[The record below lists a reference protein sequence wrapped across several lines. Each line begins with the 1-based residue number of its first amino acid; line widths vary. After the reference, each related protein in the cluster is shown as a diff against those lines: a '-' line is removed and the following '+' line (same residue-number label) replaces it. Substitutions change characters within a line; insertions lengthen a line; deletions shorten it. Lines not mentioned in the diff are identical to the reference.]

1 MCSRLASI
9 WVRFGGRPPT
19 SHDFTYS
26 LEFDATQSSAF
37 SHTIIKI
44 SGMNGPDPMPILS
57 AEAALRDTEERYRFV
72 TEALPIYVWYG
83 AQGSIE
89 YCNQRLLEFTGL
101 TIEQVRAGE
110 SLKLIHPEDLPRLLA
125 AAAHSFASGD
135 PYSQEYRIRR
145 RDGVYRWHLAH
156 SRKFADQRGDV
167 KWLGVSVDITERRE
181 AEDKLRA
188 ANERLSLALDTAR
201 MGVWEW
207 DVGTDEVRWSDQVA
221 AIHGMKPEMFSGTFD
236 GWIAT
241 IHPEDRERAREAIR
255 KVLHGDGHYEA
266 EYRKVRPDGAVLWT
280 FTRGVVSFNADG
292 TPSRLIGVSMDI
304 TSRKLAEEAL
314 RRSESLVT
322 AGRMAATIAH
332 EINNP
337 LEAVTNIVYVAHS
350 DPGTPEHVR
359 GLLGEADRELRHVAH
374 IVRQTLGFYREDVP
388 PGPVAM
394 AELVEHVVEIYR
406 RKIEARAL
414 RFSTQVPADL
424 VAHGVSGELRQ
435 VIANVLANSIA
446 AAPHGG
452 EIAVIGGQT
461 ATGCELVITDNG
473 PGVPESLLSRLFEPF
488 FTTKTN
494 LGTGLGLWAS
504 RQIARK
510 HGGELRYER
519 TEGRT
524 RFVLTLPSSESQTP
538 KP

>member
-1 MCSRLASI
+1 MDAS
-9 WVRFGGRPPT
+9 
-19 SHDFTYS
+19 
-26 LEFDATQSSAF
+26 
-37 SHTIIKI
+37 
-44 SGMNGPDPMPILS
+44 DPKPILS

-83 AQGSIE
+83 PQGSLE

-101 TIEQVRAGE
+101 TLDQVRAGE
-110 SLKLIHPEDLPRLLA
+110 SLRLVHPDDLPRLLA

-145 RDGVYRWHLAH
+145 HDGVYRWHLAH
-156 SRKFADQRGDV
+156 SRRFADHRGQV

-207 DVGTDEVRWSDQVA
+207 DVVTDQVLWSDQVA
-221 AIHGMKPEMFSGTFD
+221 AIHGIKPEMFSGTFE

-241 IHPEDRERAREAIR
+241 IHPDDRERAREAIER
-255 KVLHGDGHYEA
+255 VLQGNGHYEA

-280 FTRGVVSFNADG
+280 FARGVLSFHPDG

-337 LEAVTNIVYVAHS
+337 LEAVTNIVFVAHS
-350 DPGTPEHVR
+350 DPGTPEHIR

-374 IVRQTLGFYREDVP
+374 IVRQTLGFYREDAP
-388 PGPVAM
+388 PGPVAI
-394 AELVEHVVEIYR
+394 AELVEHVAEIYR
-406 RKIEARAL
+406 RKIEARGL
-414 RFSTQVPADL
+414 RFSVQIPSDL
-424 VAHGVSGELRQ
+424 VAQGVAGELRQ
-435 VIANVLANSIA
+435 VIANVLANAIA
-446 AAPHGG
+446 AAPGGG
-452 EIAVIGGQT
+452 EIKVLGTQT
-461 ATGCELVITDNG
+461 ASGCEMIIADNG
-473 PGVPESLLSRLFEPF
+473 PGVLENLLPRLFEPF

-510 HGGELRYER
+510 HGGDLRYER
-519 TEGRT
+519 KDGVT
-524 RFVLTLPSSESQTP
+524 RFVLALPKS
-538 KP
+538 